1 MKIAQTLIIAAFV
14 LAYTT
19 IANAGKVYSK
29 SGKAIAGYD
38 TVAYFTQN
46 KAVKGSS
53 SHTHKWNGATWH
65 FSSAKNLSLFKAN
78 PTKYAP
84 QYGGYCAYA
93 IAKGKAKSIDPAA
106 WKIIDPIIQAWT
118 DSGIAPPIDSYE
130 KGSWGPNSADL
141 LLSSKRRYWQHA
153 CAEH

>member
-29 SGKAIAGYD
+29 SGKAIDGYD

-53 SHTHKWNGATWH
+53 SHSYKWNGATWH
-65 FSSAKNLSLFKAN
+65 FSSAKNLSLFKGN
-78 PTKYAP
+78 PSKYAP
-84 QYGGYCAYA
+84 QYGGYCAWA
-93 IAKGKAKSIDPAA
+93 IAEKNELVKIDPKKFDFYGGKLYLNFSKGTQKK
-106 WKIIDPIIQAWT
+106 WKKDRPGMI
-118 DSGIAPPIDSYE
+118 
-130 KGSWGPNSADL
+130 
-141 LLSSKRRYWQHA
+141 KRGDANYKKH
-153 CAEH
+153 